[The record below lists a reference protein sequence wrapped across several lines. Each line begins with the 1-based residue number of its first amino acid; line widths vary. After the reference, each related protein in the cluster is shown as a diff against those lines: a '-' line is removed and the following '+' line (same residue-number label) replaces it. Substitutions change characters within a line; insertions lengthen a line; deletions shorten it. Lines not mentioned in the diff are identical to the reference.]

1 MNLFDTLRIIHI
13 AAGATAFLVAPIAMI
28 VKKGG
33 NAHRKW
39 GLVFFWSMSVVA
51 ATAAV
56 MAPMHKNLFLL
67 MVSVFSFYL
76 AFTDYRSL
84 FRKKAYKTKKVAAID
99 WFFAI
104 LTISFSFGLFV
115 FGISKMP
122 NGMGVVAAV
131 FGALG
136 TGISYNSIKGFLK
149 PSPDPQK
156 WFFDHMLGMLTAY
169 IAAVSAFS
177 AVNLNYD
184 WLPPVIQWLW
194 PTIIGV
200 PFMSRWMNSYRA
212 KFSKGKKIKELVEV
226 KIESE

>member
-1 MNLFDTLRIIHI
+1 MDIFSTLRTIHI

-33 NAHRKW
+33 SAHRKW

-51 ATAAV
+51 ATAAI

-76 AFTDYRSL
+76 AFTGYRSL
-84 FRKKAYKTKKVAAID
+84 FRKKAYKTKKVAPID

-104 LTISFSFGLFV
+104 LTISFSIGLFV

-136 TGISYNSIKGFLK
+136 TSISYKSIKGFLK

-200 PFMSRWMNSYRA
+200 PLMRRWMNSYRA

-226 KIESE
+226 KIENE

>member
-1 MNLFDTLRIIHI
+1 MGIFSILRIIHI

-33 NAHRKW
+33 TAHRRW
-39 GLVFFWSMSVVA
+39 GLVFFWAMTVVA
-51 ATAAV
+51 ITAAI
-56 MAPMHKNLFLL
+56 MAPLHKNLFLL

-76 AFTDYRSL
+76 AFTGYRSL
-84 FRKKAYKTKKVAAID
+84 FRKKAFKTKKVAFID

-104 LTISFSFGLFV
+104 LTISFSSGLFI

-136 TGISYNSIKGFLK
+136 TALAYKEIRGFLK

-156 WFFDHMLGMLTAY
+156 WFFDHMLGMITAY

-184 WLPPVIQWLW
+184 WMPPVIQWLW
-194 PTIIGV
+194 PTIIGI
-200 PFMSRWMNSYRA
+200 PLMRRWMGSYKA
-212 KFSKGKKIKELVEV
+212 KFSKGKKVKELVEV
-226 KIESE
+226 RIESE

>member
-1 MNLFDTLRIIHI
+1 
-13 AAGATAFLVAPIAMI
+13 
-28 VKKGG
+28 
-33 NAHRKW
+33 
-39 GLVFFWSMSVVA
+39 
-51 ATAAV
+51 
-56 MAPMHKNLFLL
+56 
-67 MVSVFSFYL
+67 
-76 AFTDYRSL
+76 
-84 FRKKAYKTKKVAAID
+84 
-99 WFFAI
+99 
-104 LTISFSFGLFV
+104 
-115 FGISKMP
+115 
-122 NGMGVVAAV
+122 MGVVAAV